1 MKILSKTEL
10 SQGGRLILL
19 YGPTGVGKTTSI
31 LQTSPEPILY
41 IQTEPRSLK
50 PSLDATGRENI
61 DVDVAVYEDFLGL
74 MEFVANP
81 KNCERHRT
89 VVVDSYSHLMSVGL
103 SSEIE
108 DQAFEARDPKEKLT
122 KSLVMQT
129 KMSLE
134 GYGGLSSHMFR
145 LTTALGKISRMGK
158 VVVVT
163 ALMAES
169 PRWNRELAAAPA
181 LKGREFPINMPGFFD
196 LIGLVEP
203 RTDAEGK
210 IVYPPRVRF
219 QSPDD
224 SFVAKFT
231 GAGTK
236 TQGPL
241 NINKIITT
249 EKEKSY
255 EAGK

>member
-1 MKILSKTEL
+1 VKIIGKEDLKS
-10 SQGGRLILL
+10 SGRMILL

-31 LQTSPEPILY
+31 LQSALEPVRY

-50 PSLDATGRENI
+50 PSLDACKRPDLKI
-61 DVDVAVYEDFLGL
+61 SVATYEHWPGL
-74 MEFVANP
+74 MEFVTSTSNFEGY
-81 KNCERHRT
+81 NT
-89 VVVDSYSHLMSVGL
+89 VVVDSYSHLMTVGL

-108 DQAFEARDPKEKLT
+108 DQAYEARTEKEK
-122 KSLVMQT
+122 SLKPLVSQT

-145 LTTALGKISRMGK
+145 LTAALGRLSQAGKIVIITAL
-158 VVVVT
+158 
-163 ALMAES
+163 LQEN
-169 PRWNRELAAAPA
+169 PRWNRALAAAPA

-203 RTDAEGK
+203 RMGDDGAV
-210 IVYPPRVRF
+210 IFPPRVRF

-231 GAGTK
+231 GCGNK

-241 NINKIITT
+241 NIQKILNLT
-249 EKEKSY
+249 
-255 EAGK
+255 

>member
-1 MKILSKTEL
+1 M
-10 SQGGRLILL
+10 LL
-19 YGPTGVGKTTSI
+19 YGPTGVGKTTTI
-31 LQTSPEPILY
+31 LQTAPEPIMY

-50 PSLDATGRENI
+50 PSLDATGRESI

-74 MEFVANP
+74 MEFVAVP
-81 KNCERHRT
+81 KNFERHRT

-134 GYGGLSSHMFR
+134 GYGGLASHMFR
-145 LTTALGKISRMGK
+145 LTAALGRLSRAGK
-158 VVVVT
+158 VVIVT
-163 ALMAES
+163 ALLAEN
-169 PRWNRELAAAPA
+169 PKWNRELAAAPA
-181 LKGREFPINMPGFFD
+181 LKGREFPVNMPGFFD

-231 GAGTK
+231 GRGNVTS
-236 TQGPL
+236 GPL
-241 NINKIITT
+241 NITKILSLG
-249 EKEKSY
+249 KEKQS
-255 EAGK
+255 